1 MILNL
6 KKWKLEIVETESGE
20 YFQAVGD
27 GENWFSVENL
37 SQDFIG
43 RMIELHDMA
52 VADAYKQG
60 LYDGV
65 EINNESEG
73 E

>member
-1 MILNL
+1 LILSL
-6 KKWKLEIVETESGE
+6 KKWKLEIAESESGE

-43 RMIELHDMA
+43 KMIELHDMA

-65 EINNESEG
+65 EVKRESE
-73 E
+73 EE